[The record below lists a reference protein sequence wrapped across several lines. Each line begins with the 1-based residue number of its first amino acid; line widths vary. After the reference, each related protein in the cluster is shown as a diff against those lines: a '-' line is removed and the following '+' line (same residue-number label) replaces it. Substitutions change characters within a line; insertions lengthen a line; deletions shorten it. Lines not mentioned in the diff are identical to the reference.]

1 MPEPVTPL
9 DTFALQRIQIRV
21 EAIRANVQERD
32 GREHAAGELDV
43 AEPPDESLDR
53 LGQREY

>member
-32 GREHAAGELDV
+32 GREMTAAEV
-43 AEPPDESLDR
+43 AKLRR
-53 LGQREY
+53 LIEREMQTEAVA

>member
-9 DTFALQRIQIRV
+9 DTFARQRIQARV

-32 GREHAAGELDV
+32 GREMTAAEV
-43 AEPPDESLDR
+43 AKLRR
-53 LGQREY
+53 LIEREMQTEAVA